1 MNSVKS
7 LKTEFQNLLKSFSRA
22 YASCDAAAVLCFF
35 ADDAGLVVIGSGADE
50 IRIGPRQLRQ
60 GITRD
65 FRQSDTAAM
74 SFRLMGCG
82 TRGAAGW
89 LSAWCTFTVKSN
101 GKKITV
107 RYRFSATLI
116 RQRGAWKLVQ
126 VHLSAPAVNQQQ
138 GRSFPDK

>member
-1 MNSVKS
+1 MKNVKTV
-7 LKTEFQNLLKSFSRA
+7 KAVFQDFLKSFSRA
-22 YASCDAAAVLCFF
+22 YASRDAAAVLCFF
-35 ADDAGLVVIGSGADE
+35 AEDAGLVVIGSGADE
-50 IRIGPRQLRQ
+50 VRIGPRQFRQ

-74 SFRLMGCG
+74 SFRLMTCG
-82 TRGAAGW
+82 ALGATGW
-89 LSAWCTFTVKSN
+89 LSAWCTFTVKDK

-116 RQRGAWKLVQ
+116 RQRGAWKFIQ

-138 GRSFPDK
+138 GQSFPDK